1 MIKAKDICKI
11 RNLTKEQLE
20 DIEGQLFNIEM
31 LIDGRRAGELH
42 REVFIDRYINNISVE
57 RLVDKYNISR
67 TNLYRIFERAV
78 QAFEYN
84 GVYEFLKR
92 YGYSDEKIDK
102 ILHKSRVTII

>member
-31 LIDGRRAGELH
+31 LIDGRRDGELH

-57 RLVDKYNISR
+57 RLIDKYNISR
-67 TNLYRIFERAV
+67 TSLYIILERAV
-78 QAFEYN
+78 QAFEYDR
-84 GVYEFLKR
+84 VYVFLKR
-92 YGYSDEKIDK
+92 YGYSDENIDK

>member
-11 RNLTKEQLE
+11 KLTEDQLE
-20 DIEGQLFNIEM
+20 DIEVQLLNIEIR
-31 LIDGRRAGELH
+31 IDGHRDGELH
-42 REVFIDRYINNISVE
+42 KKIFIDRYINNISVE

>member
-31 LIDGRRAGELH
+31 LIDGRRDGELH

-57 RLVDKYNISR
+57 RLIDKYNISR
-67 TNLYRIFERAV
+67 TSLYMILESVNDNITMNR
-78 QAFEYN
+78 
-84 GVYEFLKR
+84 KW
-92 YGYSDEKIDK
+92 KIKMYKND
-102 ILHKSRVTII
+102 H